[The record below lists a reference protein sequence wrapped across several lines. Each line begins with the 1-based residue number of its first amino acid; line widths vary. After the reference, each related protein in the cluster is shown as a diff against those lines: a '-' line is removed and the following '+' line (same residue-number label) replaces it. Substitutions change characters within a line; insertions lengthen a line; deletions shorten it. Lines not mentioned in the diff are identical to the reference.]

1 MTPPIA
7 EPSGES
13 RHTEEM
19 ARPLSAALHRFS
31 FLSSALLVPVCPF
44 GAGLLCVTT
53 DVLPLLRLTLVARFF
68 YPFLFTVAGICKG
81 ACPRA
86 SSMMLNPKSLP

>member
-1 MTPPIA
+1 MTPPIP

-13 RHTEEM
+13 RHTDEM

-31 FLSSALLVPVCPF
+31 FLSSALLVTVCPF
-44 GAGLLCVTT
+44 GAGLLCVMT
-53 DVLPLLRLTLVARFF
+53 DVLPLLRLILVAHFF
-68 YPFLFTVAGICKG
+68 YPFLFTVVGIRKG

-86 SSMMLNPKSLP
+86 SSMMLNPKSIP